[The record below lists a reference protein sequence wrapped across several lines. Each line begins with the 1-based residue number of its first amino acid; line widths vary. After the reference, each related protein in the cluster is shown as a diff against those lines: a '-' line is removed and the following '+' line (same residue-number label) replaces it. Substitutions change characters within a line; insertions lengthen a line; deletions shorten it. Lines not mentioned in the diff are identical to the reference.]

1 MACLPQDKIISEV
14 IPYIQKI
21 MPYEEDEVLLAIS
34 EELPN
39 FKSFL
44 DQKNLPQIF
53 PLFQFLFGC
62 EETVV
67 RESAIEKMRN
77 LIPDMDEDLVQ
88 KQLVP
93 LIQSIANLEAF
104 QWKVSALYMVRMCYA
119 KAGKDK
125 EKLRQLYFKLCDDET
140 PIIKRTAAKEFG
152 PLCLTIEKNYVYN
165 DMIHYY
171 KKFMLESDI
180 VRVTILPSLVQ
191 LAKLSQNADLQREN
205 LKFIVAASEDKSWR
219 VRNTLSQLF
228 PEIVSYLG
236 TQINEVIPTLATLL
250 NDSETEVKVSALKSL
265 NQIIS
270 KIPAEKIQACIIPA
284 IKNIGNE
291 GSKDVKSNIG
301 ESLGPIAGII
311 GYNNFNNNLGV
322 VMDTLMKDE
331 NADVRLGVAKSMFQ
345 IFISS
350 DGNLLTSTNALLGTM
365 QKDAKYRIRE
375 TVYETLAKLG
385 AHYGMD
391 LFKSTIEP
399 LFFNYITDNVSSVR
413 LAGINSLKFLI
424 EKFGSTFIVN
434 TLIPKLMSVLQQGK
448 TSYLNRL
455 CAINSLAVCG
465 EFLEHK
471 QLNEALLPIL
481 LKSLKDKIANVR
493 FVTIKTLQK
502 IYKNFDS
509 NGKDKAV
516 NAVKAMLNDEDADV
530 KFYATKFM
538 ENLNK

>member
-1 MACLPQDKIISEV
+1 MSQDKIISDL
-14 IPYIQKI
+14 IPYIQNILKS
-21 MPYEEDEVLLAIS
+21 EEDEVLLAVS
-34 EELPN
+34 EEMPN
-39 FKSFL
+39 FKHYL

-53 PLFQFLFGC
+53 PLFQSLFGC

-67 RESAIEKMRN
+67 RESAVEKMRGIIPDLDEEIVQKH
-77 LIPDMDEDLVQ
+77 LIP
-88 KQLVP
+88 
-93 LIQSIANLEAF
+93 LIVNISNLEAF
-104 QWKVSALYMVRMCYA
+104 QWKVSALYMVRMCYS

-125 EKLRQLYFKLCDDET
+125 DKLRQLYFKLCDDET

-219 VRNTLSQLF
+219 VRNQLSQLF
-228 PEIVSYLG
+228 PEIVNYLG
-236 TQINEVIPTLATLL
+236 TQINEVIPTLATLIT
-250 NDSETEVKVSALKSL
+250 DSETEVKVSALKSL
-265 NQIIS
+265 NQIIN
-270 KIPAEKIQACIIPA
+270 KIPADKIQQCIIPSL
-284 IKNIGNE
+284 KNIGNE
-291 GSKDVKSNIG
+291 GSKDVKSNVG
-301 ESLGPIAGII
+301 ELLGPIANII

-322 VMDTLMKDE
+322 VMDTLMKDD
-331 NADVRLGVAKSMFQ
+331 NADVRLGIGKSMYD
-345 IFISS
+345 IFLSS
-350 DGNLLTSTNALLGTM
+350 EGNLLTSTNALLGTM

-391 LFKSTIEP
+391 IFKSTIEP
-399 LFFNYITDNVSSVR
+399 LFFNYISDNVASVR
-413 LAGINSLKFLI
+413 QAGINSLKCLM
-424 EKFGSTFIVN
+424 EKFGNGFTVN
-434 TLIPKLMSVLQQGK
+434 TLIPKLSNYLQQGK
-448 TSYLNRL
+448 ISYLNRL
-455 CAINSLAVCG
+455 CVLNSLAACG

-471 QLNEALLPIL
+471 QMDEVLLPIFL
-481 LKSLKDKIANVR
+481 RSLKDKIPNVR
-493 FVTIKTLQK
+493 FVTIKILSK
-502 IYKNFDS
+502 IYKNFDT

-530 KFYATKFM
+530 KYYATKFL